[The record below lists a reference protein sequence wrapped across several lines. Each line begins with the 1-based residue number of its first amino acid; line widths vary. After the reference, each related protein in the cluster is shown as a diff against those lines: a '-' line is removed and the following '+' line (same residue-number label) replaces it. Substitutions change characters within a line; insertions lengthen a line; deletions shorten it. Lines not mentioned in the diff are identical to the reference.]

1 MRWILL
7 LLNRKLRGKP
17 MADKLV
23 EKRVLQAYQC
33 DRFSNVRPLILMNEL
48 QSIADRHAELLGLEN
63 NVGWVVMYYL
73 VDIVELPTEGEEL
86 TFSTWPSCQDALRAT
101 RDFEIHGSDGRLM
114 VRATSQW
121 ILIDMDARRP
131 LPLASHLSPDV
142 VVPSRAYGC
151 AFEKFP
157 DFETTKTHVMKCRFD
172 DIDVNQHINNA
183 VYAVWA
189 TESVGYKYR
198 STHKL
203 KKIDINF
210 KKEINPD
217 TPEIRIDVAID
228 GLTTRHKIC
237 TGDTE
242 HARVICHWDEI

>member
-1 MRWILL
+1 
-7 LLNRKLRGKP
+7 

-23 EKRVLQAYQC
+23 ETRILQAYQC
-33 DRFSNVRPLILMNEL
+33 DRFGNVRPLILMNEL
-48 QSIADRHAELLGLEN
+48 QSIADRHAEILGCGRAYCMEN
-63 NVGWVVMYYL
+63 GVGWVVMYYL
-73 VDIVELPTEGEEL
+73 VDIMELPAEGEEL

-121 ILIDMDARRP
+121 IMIDMASRRP
-131 LPLASHLSPDV
+131 LPLVNHLSPDV
-142 VVPSRAYGC
+142 VVPHRAYGC

-157 DFETTKTHVMKCRFD
+157 DFDTNKTHVMKCRFD

-189 TESVGYKYR
+189 TESVGFQYR
-198 STHKL
+198 GTHKL
-203 KKIDINF
+203 RKIDINF
-210 KKEINPD
+210 KKEVNPN

-228 GLTTRHKIC
+228 GLVSKHKIC
-237 TGDTE
+237 VDDTV
-242 HARVICHWDEI
+242 HAVVICQWDEI